1 MEVLE
6 DVRAMKGNQM
16 SRGGIGV
23 SLLLIAVGAILTWA
37 VSVDAEGFNINTI
50 GLILLVVGV
59 VGLLISLLANFSGRD
74 NDRDVTIVER

>member
-1 MEVLE
+1 
-6 DVRAMKGNQM
+6 MKGNQM